1 MLTHANEQVNSIV
14 MVAVRTSHPSV
25 QSAQH
30 KLVQQLLSPLVA
42 KRRPE
47 RILVIKQANAGDLPL
62 QLTYAAQ
69 IIRLSTAARS
79 DQAPLQCRLTELPFE
94 QATFDLVILHH
105 LISDGSEAFMNEVL
119 RVTVAGGD
127 LVVSG
132 LNSSGL
138 RNRFG
143 NRDQRVPPLKLNKV
157 CSFLK
162 SHSFEIEHCLLM
174 GVAGLSRPSPRSTWH
189 GIGWP
194 CADRV
199 VLHAHHKSNINNA
212 SVLRFKKPQSTR
224 RASTAFDGCSS
235 REAAS

>member
-1 MLTHANEQVNSIV
+1 
-14 MVAVRTSHPSV
+14 MVAVHASHPSV

-42 KRRPE
+42 KRRPQ
-47 RILVIKQANAGDLPL
+47 RILVLKQAGAADLPL

-69 IIRLSTAARS
+69 IIRLSTATHS

-157 CSFLK
+157 CNFLK

-174 GVAGLSRPSPRSTWH
+174 GLAGLSMPSPRSTWH

-199 VLHAHHKSNINNA
+199 VLHAHHKSNIHNA
-212 SVLRFKKPQSTR
+212 SALRFKKPQSTR
-224 RASTAFDGCSS
+224 RASTAFDGCRS
-235 REAAS
+235 REATS